1 MPRKTILERVKPE
14 IKEYIINLAKLEAQ
28 WYARYVKNG
37 IVICEDKEIYSEEV
51 YRKENYIKHPHD
63 KAIKNILSNKQEAA
77 ILINEVLE
85 LKEREE
91 IKPEQIAE
99 YKTDFITKDYFNRE
113 IDIIYKDLTQKN
125 VFYLI
130 EHQSKVDYRMPM
142 RLIEYYNEVMKNTY
156 KNREPNKKY
165 EIPVVIP
172 IVVYSGEGKWNAKTS
187 LRKEV
192 LPIRGILPLD
202 LGSYKV
208 FDVNNYTDDE
218 LIAKPGILTKVL
230 SLENTKNIEEIEEK
244 TNKIAECKLNE
255 KERSY
260 LNQYIIY
267 FIGNK
272 YGENEKDK
280 ILNKINKNV
289 EEEKS
294 MLSDVLDQIEA
305 RGEARG
311 KARGEKIGE
320 ARGEK
325 IGIIKGEKKS
335 RSAIVLNMLKNNYS
349 DKEIKKII
357 EITDS
362 ELKDIKNHVNDGG
375 ND

>member
-1 MPRKTILERVKPE
+1 MPKKRTLEKVKPE

-28 WYARYVKNG
+28 CYARYVKNG
-37 IVICEDKEIYSEEV
+37 IVICEDEEIYS
-51 YRKENYIKHPHD
+51 KENYIKHPHD

-77 ILINEVLE
+77 IL
-85 LKEREE
+85 
-91 IKPEQIAE
+91 
-99 YKTDFITKDYFNRE
+99 
-113 IDIIYKDLTQKN
+113 
-125 VFYLI
+125 
-130 EHQSKVDYRMPM
+130 
-142 RLIEYYNEVMKNTY
+142 
-156 KNREPNKKY
+156 
-165 EIPVVIP
+165 
-172 IVVYSGEGKWNAKTS
+172 
-187 LRKEV
+187 
-192 LPIRGILPLD
+192 
-202 LGSYKV
+202 
-208 FDVNNYTDDE
+208 
-218 LIAKPGILTKVL
+218 TKVL

-244 TNKIAECKLNE
+244 TNKIVKCKLNE
-255 KERSY
+255 REKSY

-280 ILNKINKNV
+280 IFNKINKNV

-311 KARGEKIGE
+311 EK
-320 ARGEK
+320 R
-325 IGIIKGEKKS
+325 GIIKGERKS
-335 RSAIVLNMLKNNYS
+335 RRVIVLNMLKNNYS

-362 ELKDIKNHVNDGG
+362 ELKNIKNHVNDGS

>member
-1 MPRKTILERVKPE
+1 MMRKTILARTKPE
-14 IKEYIINLAKLEAQ
+14 IKEYILNLAKLEEQ
-28 WYARYVKNG
+28 WYTRYVKNG
-37 IVICEDKEIYSEEV
+37 TVICEDEEIYREET
-51 YRKENYIKHPHD
+51 YSKENCIKHPHD
-63 KAIKNILSNKQEAA
+63 KAIKNILSDKQEAA

-85 LKEREE
+85 LEERAKIKLEE
-91 IKPEQIAE
+91 IAE

-113 IDIIYKDLTQKN
+113 IDIIYQDLTQKN

-130 EHQSKVDYRMPM
+130 EHQSKVDYKMPM
-142 RLIEYYNEVMKNTY
+142 RLIEYYDEVMKNTY

-165 EIPVVIP
+165 EMPVVIP
-172 IVVYSGEGKWNAKTS
+172 IIVYSGEGKWNAKTS
-187 LRKEV
+187 LRKEA
-192 LPIRGILPLD
+192 LPVRGILPLD

-218 LIAKPGILTKVL
+218 LIEKPGILTKVL
-230 SLENTKNIEEIEEK
+230 SLENTKDIAQIEEK

-255 KERSY
+255 KEKSY

-272 YGENEKDK
+272 YGKNEKDK

-305 RGEARG
+305 RG
-311 KARGEKIGE
+311 KAC
-320 ARGEK
+320 GEK
-325 IGIIKGEKKS
+325 IGIIKGERKS
-335 RSAIVLNMLKNNYS
+335 RRVIVLNMLKNNYS
-349 DKEIKKII
+349 DKEIKKIL

-362 ELKDIKNHVNDGG
+362 ELKDIKNHVNNAD

>member
-1 MPRKTILERVKPE
+1 MPRKTLLEKVKPE
-14 IKEYIINLAKLEAQ
+14 E
-28 WYARYVKNG
+28 
-37 IVICEDKEIYSEEV
+37 
-51 YRKENYIKHPHD
+51 
-63 KAIKNILSNKQEAA
+63 
-77 ILINEVLE
+77 
-85 LKEREE
+85 
-91 IKPEQIAE
+91 IAE

-165 EIPVVIP
+165 EMPVVIP
-172 IVVYSGEGKWNAKTS
+172 IIVYSGEGKWNARTS
-187 LRKEV
+187 LRKEA
-192 LPIRGILPLD
+192 LPLRGILPLD

-208 FDVNNYTDDE
+208 FDVNNYSDDE
-218 LIAKPGILTKVL
+218 LIEKPGILTKVL
-230 SLENTKNIEEIEEK
+230 SLENTKDIAQIEEK
-244 TNKIAECKLNE
+244 TNKIASSKLNE
-255 KERSY
+255 KEKSY

-272 YGENEKDK
+272 YGKSEKDK
-280 ILNKINKNV
+280 ILNKINKN
-289 EEEKS
+289 EKEEKS

-311 KARGEKIGE
+311 KAC
-320 ARGEK
+320 GEK

-335 RSAIVLNMLKNNYS
+335 RRIIVLNMLKNNYS

-362 ELKDIKNHVNDGG
+362 ELKDIKKHVNDGD